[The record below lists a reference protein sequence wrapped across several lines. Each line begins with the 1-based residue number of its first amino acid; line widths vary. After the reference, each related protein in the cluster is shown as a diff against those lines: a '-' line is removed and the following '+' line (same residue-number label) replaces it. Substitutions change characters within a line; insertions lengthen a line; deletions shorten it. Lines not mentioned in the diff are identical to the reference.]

1 MVLGVNILPNGS
13 ISEVSIPVKTTDV
26 LEWIRKKYKNPEFQF
41 QGKIQNPTEETQWLS
56 IFACPTEE
64 EENINCHMLPSPFDG
79 EVYSGNIII
88 LLTKSDQQDNYDP
101 NISEYINLKSSE
113 YESLHQEW
121 IFADEENE
129 EDDVIEED
137 EEEEEE
143 EEEKVVREYEPRPIQ
158 VRCKNVFV
166 QTAIRDKVIE
176 NYTELLGDSNLATEF
191 EDCLLHFIS
200 DQAFNDSV
208 DIDWS
213 NKIFWNKYRNHA
225 VHLYENLEGEGCY
238 VQNNMAWLEKL
249 QKREISPKQFVS
261 LSPADL
267 CPARWK
273 KYIED
278 TLESDKKLYSHKKAA
293 AAVMY
298 CSRCKKKSNCDYY
311 LLQTRSADEP
321 MTTFVTCL
329 ECDHHWKF

>member
-1 MVLGVNILPNGS
+1 MVLGVNVLPNGS
-13 ISEVSIPVKTTDV
+13 ITEISIPAKTADV
-26 LEWIRKKYKNPEFQF
+26 LEWIRKKFKNSEFQF
-41 QGKIQNPTEETQWLS
+41 QGKIQNPTNESQWLS
-56 IFACPTEE
+56 IFACSTEE
-64 EENINCHMLPSPFDG
+64 DENINSHMLPAPFDE
-79 EVYSGNIII
+79 EVYLGNIII

-101 NISEYINLKSSE
+101 NISEYINLKASE
-113 YESLHQEW
+113 YETLHQEW
-121 IFADEENE
+121 IFADEEDEVE
-129 EDDVIEED
+129 EEVEE

-166 QTAIRDKVIE
+166 QTAIRDKVLE
-176 NYTELLGDSNLATEF
+176 NYTELLGDLELATEF

-200 DQAFNDSV
+200 DQALKDSV

-225 VHLYENLEGEGCY
+225 VHLYENLEGDHSY
-238 VQNNMAWLEKL
+238 VSNNMGWLKKL
-249 QKREISPKQFVS
+249 KNGEISPKQFVS
-261 LSPADL
+261 LTPADL

-273 KYIED
+273 KHIED

-298 CSRCKKKSNCDYY
+298 CSRCKKKTNCDYY

-329 ECDHHWKF
+329 DCDHRWKF

>member
-1 MVLGVNILPNGS
+1 MVFAVNILPNGS
-13 ISEVSIPVKTTDV
+13 ITEISIPAKTSDV
-26 LEWIRKKYKNPEFQF
+26 LEWIRKKYKNLEIQF
-41 QGKIQNPTEETQWLS
+41 QGKIQNPTDETKWLS
-56 IFACPTEE
+56 VFACPNEE
-64 EENINCHMLPSPFDG
+64 DENVNCHMLPSPFDE

-88 LLTKSDQQDNYDP
+88 LLTKSEQQDNYDP
-101 NISEYINLKSSE
+101 NVSEYLNLKSSE
-113 YESLHQEW
+113 YETLHQEW
-121 IFADEENE
+121 TFAAEEGEEEFE
-129 EDDVIEED
+129 EDDE

-158 VRCKNVFV
+158 VKCKNVFV
-166 QTAIRDKVIE
+166 QIAIRDKVVE
-176 NYTELLGDSNLATEF
+176 NYTELLEDSTLADEF

-200 DQAFNDSV
+200 DKALEDSV
-208 DIDWS
+208 DIDWG

-225 VHLYENLEGEGCY
+225 VHLYENLEGEKSY
-238 VQNNMAWLEKL
+238 VQNNMGWLDKL
-249 QKREISPKQFVS
+249 KNREITPKQFVE

-273 KYIED
+273 KHIED
-278 TLESDKKLYSHKKAA
+278 TLESDKKLYSHKKATA
-293 AAVMY
+293 AIMY
-298 CSRCKKKSNCDYY
+298 CSRCKKKANCDYY